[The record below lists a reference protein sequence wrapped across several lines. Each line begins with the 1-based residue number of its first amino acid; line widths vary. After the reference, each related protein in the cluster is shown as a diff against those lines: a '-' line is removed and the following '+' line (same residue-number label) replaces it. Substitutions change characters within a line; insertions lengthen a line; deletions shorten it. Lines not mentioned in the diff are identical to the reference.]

1 MPIPDEAELRARAAA
16 ARRLARTLDVSLLRR
31 LPALGGDGAW
41 RGPTAAAFQADARW
55 AVGVLD
61 AVVDELARAAS
72 TLERRADE
80 AAASAAAAAAAAA
93 ASAAAAAATAA
104 TAATTAAATA
114 EATTTTAAP

>member
-16 ARRLARTLDVSLLRR
+16 ARRFARTLDASLLRR
-31 LPALGGDGAW
+31 LPALGDDRAW

-61 AVVDELARAAS
+61 DVVAELARAAT

-80 AAASAAAAAAAAA
+80 AAASAAATT
-93 ASAAAAAATAA
+93 AAAAATAA
-104 TAATTAAATA
+104 TVPAGAT
-114 EATTTTAAP
+114 P